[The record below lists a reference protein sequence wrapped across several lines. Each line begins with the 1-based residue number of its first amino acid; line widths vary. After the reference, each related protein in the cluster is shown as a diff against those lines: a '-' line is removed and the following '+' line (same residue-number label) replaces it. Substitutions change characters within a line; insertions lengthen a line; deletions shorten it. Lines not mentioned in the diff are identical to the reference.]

1 MSLHFYQISK
11 SRFFPQKLDF
21 DKTYF
26 EIVIRICKIQP
37 TLIFKKV
44 SHPKYWLFHSKTH
57 QKCKLFIKMNFLD
70 KNGLFEHCM
79 QSFIQKNGQRIPE
92 LYWKTD
98 FIESGANEVRAKR
111 KPSSFYERRE

>member
-1 MSLHFYQISK
+1 
-11 SRFFPQKLDF
+11 
-21 DKTYF
+21 
-26 EIVIRICKIQP
+26 
-37 TLIFKKV
+37 
-44 SHPKYWLFHSKTH
+44 
-57 QKCKLFIKMNFLD
+57 MNFLD

-111 KPSSFYERRE
+111 VKA